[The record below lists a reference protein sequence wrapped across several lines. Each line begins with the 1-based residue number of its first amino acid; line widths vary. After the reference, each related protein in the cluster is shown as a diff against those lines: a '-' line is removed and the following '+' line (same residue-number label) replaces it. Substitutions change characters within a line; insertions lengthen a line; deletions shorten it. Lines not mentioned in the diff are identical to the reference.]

1 MSDEKKAYEVVGN
14 IHGYQRGATIELTDG
29 QAASSLYAG
38 RVRAPNAAAAP
49 RIAQLEARVA
59 ELEAENAEL
68 EAELAGKGKGE
79 KQGELITGTAPAKK

>member
-14 IHGYQRGATIELTDG
+14 VHGYQRGATIELTED

-59 ELEAENAEL
+59 ELEAE
-68 EAELAGKGKGE
+68 LAGKGKGE